1 MSLLPFLSQLTQLYQ
16 TIDLQG
22 NLFGTDEWADPQLLF
37 GPYIYNEAEQ
47 TNANYKCSWDGPN
60 VKNCNHHDLSKGIVQ
75 LAHSVGTEVMPSIGG
90 WTLSDNFPSIAASA
104 TKRERFAQQC
114 VELIVDYDFD
124 GIDLGKCKM
133 RRRVRPSLCVV

>member
-1 MSLLPFLSQLTQLYQ
+1 M
-16 TIDLQG
+16 
-22 NLFGTDEWADPQLLF
+22 
-37 GPYIYNEAEQ
+37 
-47 TNANYKCSWDGPN
+47 
-60 VKNCNHHDLSKGIVQ
+60 Q

-124 GIDLGKCKM
+124 GIDLGKSFDEAWPKT
-133 RRRVRPSLCVV
+133 SLCVIYVV